1 MASETLS
8 QQEID
13 LLFGGAGQ
21 NFQPRKPSTADVQVY
36 DFRRPNRISKDR
48 MRALEAMYGILVK
61 SLENWLTSRVR
72 TQVELQLLAVEQLS
86 FGEFLLSLTTPCASY
101 VFDIADSGGA
111 QGVIDFGTEFSF
123 FLIDRLLGGTGAP
136 GVMDRALTP
145 LERLIVRL
153 VAEQTAA
160 QLSEVWQDHV
170 KLDLKLSRFESI
182 PDMLQ
187 IANRED
193 PVLVANVE
201 VMAGGIRSQLLM
213 CLPFSVLETFF
224 TTSGPQ
230 RIQRAQLSSDE
241 LAADRKNAEWLLRM
255 TRVEVSARLPRFRLS
270 MRHLMALRP
279 GSVVATGLAPDSP
292 VELIIEGRL
301 RFRGRT
307 GKIGRKLAVRIEEE
321 LAREPVPGETNPEAG
336 RNP

>member
-13 LLFGGAGQ
+13 LLFGGAGRT
-21 NFQPRKPSTADVQVY
+21 FQPRKPSAADVQVY

-48 MRALEAMYGILVK
+48 MRALEAMYGLLVK

-101 VFDIADSGGA
+101 VFDIGEAGGA

-123 FLIDRLLGGTGAP
+123 FLIDRLLGGTGVP

-145 LERLIVRL
+145 LERLIVRM

-160 QLSEVWQDHV
+160 QLSEVWADHV
-170 KLDLKLSRFESI
+170 ALDLKLSRFESI

-230 RIQRAQLSSDE
+230 RVNRTQLSREE
-241 LAADRKNAEWLLRM
+241 LERDRRTAEWLLRK
-255 TRVEVSARLPRFRLS
+255 TRVEVSARLPKFRLS
-270 MRHLMALRP
+270 MRHLVALKP

-321 LAREPVPGETNPEAG
+321 VAPEVIPEVTILEAG
-336 RNP
+336 GNP